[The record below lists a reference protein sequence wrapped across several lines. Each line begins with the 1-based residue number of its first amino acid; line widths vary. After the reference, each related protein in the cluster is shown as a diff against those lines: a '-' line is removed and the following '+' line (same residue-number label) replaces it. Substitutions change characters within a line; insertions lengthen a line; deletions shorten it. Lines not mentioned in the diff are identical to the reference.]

1 MKKKTGFTLVELIV
15 VIAIIGVLL
24 ALILPRLEDVRNDA
38 NIKVCKWNLKVIAN
52 VMLIYEIKNNKN
64 LNWNNYTTTHL
75 RDWGYIDVVPSCPTD
90 GVYTL
95 VNEDANGP
103 DRATCSI
110 GGEHVWP

>member
-1 MKKKTGFTLVELIV
+1 MKKKGFTLIELIV
-15 VIAIIGVLL
+15 VIAIIGILL

-38 NIKVCKWNLKVIAN
+38 NIKVCKWNIKVIAN

-64 LNWNNYTTTHL
+64 ISNWSNHTTTDL
-75 RDWGYIDVVPSCPTD
+75 RDWGYLNVVPNCPTD
-90 GVYTL
+90 GTYTL

-103 DRATCSI
+103 DRAVCSI